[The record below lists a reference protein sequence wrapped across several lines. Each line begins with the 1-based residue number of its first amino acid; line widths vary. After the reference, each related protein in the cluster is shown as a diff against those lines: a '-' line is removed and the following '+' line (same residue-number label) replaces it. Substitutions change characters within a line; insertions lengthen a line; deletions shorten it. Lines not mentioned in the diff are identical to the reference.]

1 MRQEYLQT
9 EDAIILLQAL
19 ESNRI
24 HNIHSNCTST
34 KIDESSASV
43 FV

>member
-1 MRQEYLQT
+1 MRQEYLQM
-9 EDAIILLQAL
+9 EDANILLQAL

-24 HNIHSNCTST
+24 HNIHNDCTST